1 MAPVP
6 VPPRLTRPRRP
17 LPAPAPRPP
26 PRVQMAAPPHRAAPG
41 RSGGSGGEGRA
52 EPGRLRGAGS
62 GMMPPGEP
70 QPPAG
75 SMGNLAA
82 LAELDEASLLQGL
95 RERFLR
101 QQVYVSAAGGRGG
114 GPGRRGAGHT
124 ALPSRRQTDVG
135 DILIALN
142 PFQPLQLYGRE
153 VSGAP
158 RTGSPF
164 HGWLAPRPFPP
175 QGPLVSSPHAGL
187 RAVPVPR

>member
-1 MAPVP
+1 
-6 VPPRLTRPRRP
+6 
-17 LPAPAPRPP
+17 
-26 PRVQMAAPPHRAAPG
+26 
-41 RSGGSGGEGRA
+41 
-52 EPGRLRGAGS
+52 
-62 GMMPPGEP
+62 MPPGEP

-75 SMGNLAA
+75 SVGNLAA

-114 GPGRRGAGHT
+114 GGPGRRGAGLT
-124 ALPSRRQTDVG
+124 ALSSRLQTDVG

-164 HGWLAPRPFPP
+164 QGWLAPRPFPP
-175 QGPLVSSPHAGL
+175 QGALVFSPHAGL